1 MTLIYFILILGI
13 TIMIHELGHFIF
25 AKRAGAHV
33 YEFSLGMGPRL
44 FKFNRKNDETDY
56 SIRLFPIG
64 GYVSIA
70 GEDMEEKDVPADKQL
85 VNKTWLE
92 RFLTLAAGVTFN
104 FLLALVLLFVVG
116 LINGNN
122 INEAVIDTI
131 SEGYALSNTN
141 IESGDMI
148 TKVNNKKISTQ
159 DDLLLMLTVY
169 QGEEISLE
177 VKHKNGEYETYKV
190 SPTKV
195 EEDGVVSYVYGFTLE
210 SKVEKGFIEA
220 IKYTFL
226 KTGNLI
232 KQMGNT
238 IIFLVTGELSLD
250 NLSGPIGIYNV
261 VGEVSRT
268 GILNMLYLIA
278 YLCINVGFL
287 NFLPF
292 PAFDGG
298 RILFLI
304 IEKIKGSR
312 VKPEVENMIHT
323 VGFLLLLILMIVVS
337 YNDIIRLFG

>member
-70 GEDMEEKDVPADKQL
+70 GEDMEEKDILADKQL
-85 VNKTWLE
+85 VNKTWGE
-92 RFLTLAAGVTFN
+92 RFLTLAAGVAFN
-104 FLLALVLLFVVG
+104 FLLAIVLLFAVG
-116 LINGNN
+116 LVNGNN
-122 INEAVIDTI
+122 VHKAVIDTVT
-131 SEGYALSNTN
+131 EGYSLATTN
-141 IESGDMI
+141 IESGDII
-148 TKVNNKKISTQ
+148 TKVNNKKISNQ

-177 VKHKNGEYETYKV
+177 VKHKSGEYETYEV
-190 SPTKV
+190 TPTKI
-195 EEDGVVSYVYGFTLE
+195 EENGVVSYVYGFTLE
-210 SKVEKGFIEA
+210 GKVETGFVEA

-226 KTGNLI
+226 KTGSLI

-238 IIFLVTGELSLD
+238 IIFLVTGKLSLD

-312 VKPEVENMIHT
+312 VKPEVENTIHT
-323 VGFLLLLILMIVVS
+323 VGFLLLIILMIVVS
-337 YNDIIRLFG
+337 YNDIIRLFN

>member
-44 FKFNRKNDETDY
+44 FKFNRKNDETEY

-92 RFLTLAAGVTFN
+92 RFLTLSAGVAFN

-116 LINGNN
+116 LVNGNN
-122 INEAVIDTI
+122 INKAVIDTI

-141 IESGDMI
+141 IESGDTI
-148 TKVNNKKISTQ
+148 TKVNNKKISNQ

-177 VKHKNGEYETYKV
+177 VKHKNGEYEIYKV

-195 EEDGVVSYVYGFTLE
+195 EENGVVSYVYGFTLE
-210 SKVEKGFIEA
+210 SKIEKGFIEA

-226 KTGNLI
+226 KTGSLI

-323 VGFLLLLILMIVVS
+323 VGFLFLIILMIVVS
-337 YNDIIRLFG
+337 YNDIIRLFS